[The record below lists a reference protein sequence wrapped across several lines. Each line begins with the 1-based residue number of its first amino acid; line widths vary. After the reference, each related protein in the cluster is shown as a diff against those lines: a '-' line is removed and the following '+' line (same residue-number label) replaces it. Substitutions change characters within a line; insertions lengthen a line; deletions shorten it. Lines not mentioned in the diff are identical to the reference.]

1 MLSSRHPRL
10 GKAEGCQKAF
20 LRTQKGGLRD
30 TDLKASKVSLDL
42 KHQVQAQVDADSSTQ
57 STEKTEV

>member
-1 MLSSRHPRL
+1 M
-10 GKAEGCQKAF
+10 
-20 LRTQKGGLRD
+20 QKGGLRD

-42 KHQVQAQVDADSSTQ
+42 RHQVQAQVDADSSTQ